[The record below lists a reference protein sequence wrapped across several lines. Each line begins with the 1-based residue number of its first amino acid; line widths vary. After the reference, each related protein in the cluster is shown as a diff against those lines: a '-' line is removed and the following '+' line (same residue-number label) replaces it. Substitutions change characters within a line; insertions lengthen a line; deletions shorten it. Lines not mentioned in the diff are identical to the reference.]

1 MADDPFVVVVHFS
14 VKRASSTIITLDCG
28 VKNRVSHLGGSEMM
42 TSYRAVRDCLG
53 QRKKLM
59 RSWYQIQKVTGL
71 LTA

>member
-1 MADDPFVVVVHFS
+1 MYVC
-14 VKRASSTIITLDCG
+14 CG
-28 VKNRVSHLGGSEMM
+28 GSLKPQKGQQHHHKLGSWGQKQSEIHLGGSEMT
-42 TSYRAVRDCLG
+42 TSYRAVKDCLS